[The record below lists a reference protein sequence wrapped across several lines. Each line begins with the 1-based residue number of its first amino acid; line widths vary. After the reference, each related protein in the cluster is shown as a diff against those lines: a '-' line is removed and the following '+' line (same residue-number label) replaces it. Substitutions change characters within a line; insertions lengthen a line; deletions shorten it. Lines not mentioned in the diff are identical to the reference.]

1 MHVTIGSL
9 NGNHDGLSAGEGQ
22 PTGKALSLLTKGG
35 TSVSYMVVGNAR
47 FLQRSDVGNSVRL
60 ELDIQNLTLQWR
72 GSLSVA
78 GGFFVLRIRECEEVL

>member
-1 MHVTIGSL
+1 
-9 NGNHDGLSAGEGQ
+9 
-22 PTGKALSLLTKGG
+22 
-35 TSVSYMVVGNAR
+35 MVVGNAR